1 MNIIK
6 KRLLFP
12 VLIKLGQ
19 IKAYLSSWFHIP
31 KKILIISAPA
41 NGVGNTILY
50 LPVLKKIRESYP
62 NAEIIFSG
70 SKLAQAVLENS
81 GLVDK
86 FHPAHWFYEWNSW
99 KCLREIQREGY
110 DLVIETYPGYI
121 GIGYRVLLSLL
132 SWASYW
138 ATPSLYQGRFFS
150 GRHETKENFW
160 PLQKLGRI
168 KINEE
173 DLLPELNLTNGELKL
188 GERLFN
194 SLNIKD
200 KIVIG
205 MHIGSGEEQK
215 FKRWPLEYFKKLIS
229 IILGKTN
236 VFVLLFGGKGEVEL
250 NEQFV
255 KEFGDR
261 IINVA
266 GKFTL
271 RQTASI
277 IRLCD
282 LFLSNDSGLMHLASA
297 VGCPI
302 IAIFGPTSEEKNK
315 PLGEKGK
322 IKIITAPVS
331 CRPCY
336 IKERSYAFKC
346 ADRKCLNL
354 ITPEIVWKEIEDIL
368 KPK

>member
-1 MNIIK
+1 M
-6 KRLLFP
+6 
-12 VLIKLGQ
+12 G
-19 IKAYLSSWFHIP
+19 SEMC
-31 KKILIISAPA
+31 
-41 NGVGNTILY
+41 
-50 LPVLKKIRESYP
+50 IR
-62 NAEIIFSG
+62 
-70 SKLAQAVLENS
+70 
-81 GLVDK
+81 D
-86 FHPAHWFYEWNSW
+86 
-99 KCLREIQREGY
+99 
-110 DLVIETYPGYI
+110 
-121 GIGYRVLLSLL
+121 
-132 SWASYW
+132 SYW

-236 VFVLLFGGKGEVEL
+236 VFVLLFGGKEEVEL

-277 IRLCD
+277 IRFCD
-282 LFLSNDSGLMHLASA
+282 LFVSNDSGLMHVAIA
-297 VGCPI
+297 VKNPKVIG
-302 IAIFGPTSEEKNK
+302 IFGPTNYKRTMPYGKNGHLIRSNL
-315 PLGEKGK
+315 PCSPCLRYPFNSTSS
-322 IKIITAPVS
+322 KII
-331 CRPCY
+331 CNKNFECLRG
-336 IKERSYAFKC
+336 IKT
-346 ADRKCLNL
+346 N
-354 ITPEIVWKEIEDIL
+354 DIIKNAL
-368 KPK
+368 